1 MVRIIIKNLLRRKIR
16 TSLTILGVCVGVI
29 AIVALGALADGFQAG
44 YSSMLAGSKADL
56 VLSQPDTMD
65 ISYSAVDESAG
76 LSLTEMPEVSQ
87 VSGMLQGLTQAE
99 GEAIFIVFGYSEDSF
114 ILDRFRVIE
123 GSGLYERIS
132 RGLRGTP
139 ILLGS
144 AAAEVMDKGVAD
156 TLRITN
162 ITYRIVGI
170 YETGDAF
177 EDSAALLRLEDAQE
191 LLGKDRQV
199 SLFYIRLKEP
209 GLRPRVEERVA
220 RQWPDLKLSGTSEF
234 ANKQSLQAIL
244 EAFVWLIG
252 GLAIVIGGVGMLNAQ
267 LMAVFE
273 RTREIGVLR
282 ATGWTRHRVL
292 GMILGESVLV
302 CLVGGLL
309 GILMGWLLLA
319 ALSQVTVLMGSHT
332 GNISFELIG
341 QALLVVLVLGLVGGL
356 YPAWRAARLPPV
368 EALRYEGGS
377 SKVRRL
383 PLGGMVV
390 QSLWQRPTR
399 SLLTLGVI
407 GLTVGAIL
415 ALDAVVR
422 GFSASFT
429 DMARGTQAEIMIR
442 QADIADATLSSVDE
456 RVVDAIAALPEV
468 RSASG
473 VVFTGLILPDSGVMF
488 LLQGYAPNE
497 FAIQR
502 IHVVEG
508 QKLSGNRQILLGQLM
523 ADTLKK
529 GVGDVVEL
537 SGMRFRVVGIYESNI
552 GWEQTG
558 GVTTLRDGQNF
569 VGRPRKVSMIAVKL
583 KDPTQAP
590 ALVQRI
596 NGKFPGVYAALSSD
610 FADEMP
616 DIQSSN
622 AMLGGISLLAIV
634 VGGLGVLNTMLMAV
648 FDRTREIGVMRAL
661 GWRRRAVLRLIL
673 GEAVLL
679 GLLGGLA
686 GISISFGFIEL
697 LQISPALRSWV
708 DPVWSWEIY
717 ARAVLLSIFLG
728 AAGGLYPAYRA
739 TRLQPVEAL
748 RYE

>member
-1 MVRIIIKNLLRRKIR
+1 
-16 TSLTILGVCVGVI
+16 VGVI
-29 AIVALGALADGFQAG
+29 AIIALGALADGFQAG
-44 YSSMLAGSKADL
+44 YSSMMAGSKADL

-65 ISYSAVDESAG
+65 ISYSAVDEAVG
-76 LSLTEMPEVSQ
+76 TRLEVMPEVGQ
-87 VSGMLQGLTQAE
+87 VSGMLQGITQAE
-99 GEAIFIVFGYSEDSF
+99 GEAMFIVFGYAEDSF
-114 ILDRFRVIE
+114 MLDRFRIIE
-123 GSGLYERIS
+123 GVGLYDRIP
-132 RGLRGTP
+132 RELRGTP

-144 AAAEVMDKGVAD
+144 VAAEVMDKGVTD

-162 ITYRIVGI
+162 IPYRIVGI

-177 EDSAALLRLEDAQE
+177 EDSAALLRLEDAQD

-199 SLFYIRLKEP
+199 SLFYIRLKESN
-209 GLRPRVEERVA
+209 LRSRLEARVA

-234 ANKQSLQAIL
+234 ANKQSMQAIL
-244 EAFVWLIG
+244 EAFVWVIG
-252 GLAIVIGGVGMLNAQ
+252 GLAILIGGVGMLNTQ

-282 ATGWTRHRVL
+282 ATGWTRRQVL

-302 CLVGGLL
+302 CLAGGLL

-319 ALSQVTVLMGSHT
+319 GLSRITVLMGTHT
-332 GNISFELIG
+332 GNVRPELIG
-341 QALLVVLVLGLVGGL
+341 EALLVVLVLGLVGGL

-383 PLGGMVV
+383 PMGGMAV
-390 QSLWQRPTR
+390 QSLWQRSTR

-415 ALDAVVR
+415 ALEGVVR
-422 GFSASFT
+422 GFSAAFT
-429 DMARGTQAEIMIR
+429 DMARGIKAEVMIR
-442 QADIADATLSSVDE
+442 QAAIADTTLSSIDE
-456 RVVDAIAALPEV
+456 RVVDAIAAMAEV

-473 VVFTGLILPDSGVMF
+473 VAFTGLILPDSGVMF

-502 IHVVEG
+502 LHVVEG
-508 QKLSGNRQILLGQLM
+508 QMLTGNRQILLGRLM

-529 GVGDVVEL
+529 GVGDVIEL

-558 GVTTLRDGQNF
+558 GVTTLRDAQNF
-569 VGRPRKVSMIAVKL
+569 IGRPHKVSMIGVKL
-583 KDPTQAP
+583 KDPADAQ
-590 ALVQRI
+590 ALVRRI
-596 NGKFPGVYAALSSD
+596 NDKFPDVYAALTSE
-610 FADEMP
+610 FAEEMP

-622 AMLGGISLLAIV
+622 AMLGGISVLAIA

-661 GWRRRAVLRLIL
+661 GWRRRAVLKLIL
-673 GEAVLL
+673 REAVLL

-686 GISISFGFIEL
+686 GISISFGLIEL
-697 LQISPALRSWV
+697 MQMSAAMGSWV
-708 DPVWSWEIY
+708 DPVWTWDLFV
-717 ARAVLLSIFLG
+717 RAILLSVFLG